1 MNEIQLKFANSALTD
16 APRCRPEGIIR
27 TGNVYLQYNIGT
39 ISRWQMDSLL
49 HPEVLNFQRR
59 GGLRDA
65 WQNGPDKALLSPTV
79 NTYFEQKI
87 AVE

>member
-1 MNEIQLKFANSALTD
+1 MNEIQLKFANSGLTD
-16 APRCRPEGIIR
+16 ASSCPPAGIIR

-39 ISRWQMDSLL
+39 ISRRQMESFL

-59 GGLRDA
+59 GRLRDA
-65 WQNGPDKALLSPTV
+65 WQNGPDKALPSPTV